1 MTIPENSRFGAAFG
15 AGREGE
21 RLRPLPE
28 LAAAPIT
35 VVCLLETTCCLLTAA
50 APIADFLAGKGLL
63 TSSPLAAAPMTNFL
77 VGFGTS
83 GNDVPA
89 EPITNGSGSGG
100 ACSSTIT
107 ILGGGGGGKN
117 GTTG

>member
-1 MTIPENSRFGAAFG
+1 MTIPENSRFEAFG
-15 AGREGE
+15 AGRAGE

-35 VVCLLETTCCLLTAA
+35 VVCLLETTSRCLSTTAA
-50 APIADFLAGKGLL
+50 PTVDFLDGKGLL

-100 ACSSTIT
+100 ACS
-107 ILGGGGGGKN
+107 
-117 GTTG
+117 